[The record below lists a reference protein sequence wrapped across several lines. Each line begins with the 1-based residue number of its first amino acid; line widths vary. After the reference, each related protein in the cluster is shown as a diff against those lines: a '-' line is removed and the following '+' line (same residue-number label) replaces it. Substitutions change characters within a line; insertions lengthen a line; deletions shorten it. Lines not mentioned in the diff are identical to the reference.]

1 MKIERV
7 LSMGCVCGNGK
18 ESYEKYLEP
27 LKEILNHYGSG
38 QDRLIP
44 ILQEAQEQY
53 GYLPKDILGEIAT
66 SLQLSLAKVY
76 GVVTF
81 YTQFHLQPRGKNVIK
96 VCTGTACH
104 VRGSAETLKEIEK
117 ELGITSGGT
126 TEDLGF
132 TLETVAC
139 IGACGLAPVI
149 MINDDIHGRLSPD
162 GVAAVLDKYR
172 SKEKTSSTKLK
183 LEVAT

>member
-1 MKIERV
+1 
-7 LSMGCVCGNGK
+7 MGCVCGHGK

-27 LKEILNHYGSG
+27 LRDILAGYS
-38 QDRLIP
+38 QEQASLIP

-53 GYLPKDILGEIAT
+53 GYLPQDVLREIAD
-66 SLQLSLAKVY
+66 SLHLSLAKVY

-81 YTQFHLQPRGKNVIK
+81 YTQFHLQPRGKNVIR

-104 VRGSAETLKEIEK
+104 VRGAAEVLKAIED
-117 ELGITSGGT
+117 ELGIKSGGT
-126 TEDLGF
+126 TEDLEF

-149 MINDDIHGRLSPD
+149 MINDDTHGRLSPEK
-162 GVAAVLDKYR
+162 VAAVLDSYR
-172 SKEKTSSTKLK
+172 GQRAAEVAERSSKEA
-183 LEVAT
+183 VVMQ

>member
-1 MKIERV
+1 
-7 LSMGCVCGNGK
+7 MGCVCGHGK

-27 LKEILNHYGSG
+27 LREILACYSPE
-38 QDRLIP
+38 QASLIP

-53 GYLPKDILGEIAT
+53 GYLPKDILGEIAD
-66 SLQLSLAKVY
+66 SLQMSLAKVY

-81 YTQFHLQPRGKNVIK
+81 YTQFHLEPRGKNVVR

-104 VRGSAETLKEIEK
+104 VRGAAEVLKAIED
-117 ELGITSGGT
+117 ELGVESGGT
-126 TEDLGF
+126 TEDLEF

-149 MINDDIHGRLSPD
+149 MINDDTHGRLSPD
-162 GVAAVLDKYR
+162 KVAAILDSYR
-172 SKEKTSSTKLK
+172 EKQAGAVP
-183 LEVAT
+183 EHGAVAATAV

>member
-1 MKIERV
+1 
-7 LSMGCVCGNGK
+7 MGCICGHGK

-27 LKEILNHYGSG
+27 LRNILARYSAE
-38 QDRLIP
+38 QASLIP

-53 GYLPKDILGEIAT
+53 GYLPQDILQEIAR

-81 YTQFHLQPRGKNVIK
+81 YTQSHLQPRGKNVIK

-104 VRGSAETLKEIEK
+104 VRGGTEVLRAIEK
-117 ELGITSGGT
+117 ELGIVSGGT
-126 TEDLGF
+126 TEDLEF

-149 MINDDIHGRLSPD
+149 MINDDTHGRLNQNN
-162 GVAAVLDKYR
+162 VASVLAAYR
-172 SKEKTSSTKLK
+172 SEDKTPRKEETLK
-183 LEVAT
+183 LAN

>member
-1 MKIERV
+1 
-7 LSMGCVCGNGK
+7 MGCVCGHDK

-27 LKEILNHYGSG
+27 LREILASCSTERAN
-38 QDRLIP
+38 LIP
-44 ILQEAQEQY
+44 ILQEAQEKY
-53 GYLPKDILGEIAT
+53 GYLPQDILQEIAD

-81 YTQFHLQPRGKNVIK
+81 YTQFHLQPRGKNVIR

-104 VRGSAETLKEIEK
+104 VRGGTEVLRAFEK
-117 ELGITSGGT
+117 ELGIVSGGT
-126 TEDLGF
+126 TEDSEF

-149 MINDDIHGRLSPD
+149 MINDDTHGRLNPNN
-162 GVAAVLDKYR
+162 VASVLAAYR
-172 SKEKTSSTKLK
+172 SQAKTSSTEETLK
-183 LEVAT
+183 LAN